1 MSTFARRVPAAR
13 TEKAEGPE
21 QARVAPEVRSLVEPA
36 TSMDAAAT
44 LPGLAKAAFRAFFVY
59 DVADTIDLARLR
71 TVRGEGVSRAPLQL
85 RREAS
90 SDFIQYPVV
99 PLIVRLP
106 DLEEFSAT
114 MRAKIF
120 DFGVVAIRI
129 SIPFS
134 GTWDEYGA
142 STRHWRSDP
151 RLESQA
157 RAALDDVLAEIG
169 DALEDPHPALVE
181 DYFILEVDRFSEVV
195 SAARLSSDL
204 ASSLA
209 QLLLFEDR
217 PLVIGEQIEAL
228 RQSASYYDDDF
239 VVVQWDAAFVYDR
252 AEGAEAVED
261 ILEFANSQLVEFR
274 TYDARLDAEL
284 DAIYAEDP
292 GRRHGSFMNRAAAQR
307 AAQVR
312 FLLVDI
318 LELTDRTSN
327 ALKII
332 GDAYYARLYR
342 SIAKRLGLADWQ
354 RLIDAKLRSVSEIY
368 RVFQDQAQHAR
379 SEVLEIIIIV
389 LVALEAVIGVLALR
403 H

>member
-1 MSTFARRVPAAR
+1 
-13 TEKAEGPE
+13 
-21 QARVAPEVRSLVEPA
+21 
-36 TSMDAAAT
+36 MDRPAT
-44 LPGLAKAAFRAFFVY
+44 LPALAKAAFRAFFVY

-106 DLEEFSAT
+106 DLEEYSAT
-114 MRAKIF
+114 LRAKIF
-120 DFGVVAIRI
+120 DFGVVSIRI

-134 GTWDEYGA
+134 GSWEEFGA
-142 STRHWRSDP
+142 STRRWRGDP
-151 RLESQA
+151 RLEAQA
-157 RAALDDVLAEIG
+157 RAALDDVLLEIRP
-169 DALEDPHPALVE
+169 ALDKPHSALVE
-181 DYFILEVDRFSEVV
+181 DYFILEVDRFVEDV
-195 SAARLSSDL
+195 AGTQLSTDL
-204 ASSLA
+204 ASPLA

-217 PLVIGEQIEAL
+217 PLVRGEQIEAL
-228 RQSASYYDDDF
+228 RLSTSYFDDDF

-252 AEGAEAVED
+252 ADGAEAVED

-284 DAIYAEDP
+284 DAIYADDP
-292 GRRHGSFMNRAAAQR
+292 GRRRGNLMNRTAANR

-342 SIAKRLGLADWQ
+342 SIAARLGLSDWQ
-354 RLIDAKLRSVSEIY
+354 RLIDEKLRSVSEIY

-379 SEVLEIIIIV
+379 SEMLEIIVIV

>member
-1 MSTFARRVPAAR
+1 MESPT
-13 TEKAEGPE
+13 
-21 QARVAPEVRSLVEPA
+21 
-36 TSMDAAAT
+36 T
-44 LPGLAKAAFRAFFVY
+44 LPALASAAFRAFFVY

-71 TVRGEGVSRAPLQL
+71 TVRGQGVSRAPLQL

-106 DLEEFSAT
+106 DLEEYGAT
-114 MRAKIF
+114 LRAKIF

-129 SIPFS
+129 SIPFAGS
-134 GTWDEYGA
+134 WADFGA
-142 STRHWRSDP
+142 ATRRWRGDP
-151 RLESQA
+151 RLEAQA
-157 RAALDDVLAEIG
+157 RAALDDVLVEIS
-169 DALEDPHPALVE
+169 DALDKPHPALDE
-181 DYFILEVDRFSEVV
+181 DYFILEVDRFSEDVA
-195 SAARLSSDL
+195 AARLSGDL
-204 ASSLA
+204 ASALA

-217 PLVIGEQIEAL
+217 PLVHGEQLEAL
-228 RQSASYYDDDF
+228 RLSSSYFDDDF

-252 AEGAEAVED
+252 AEGAEDVED

-274 TYDARLDAEL
+274 TYDTRLDAEL

-292 GRRHGSFMNRAAAQR
+292 GRRRGSFMNRTASAR

-342 SIAKRLGLADWQ
+342 SIAARLGLADWQ

-368 RVFQDQAQHAR
+368 RVFQDQAQHTR
-379 SEVLEIIIIV
+379 SEVLEIIVIV
-389 LVALEAVIGVLALR
+389 LVAVEAVIGVLALR